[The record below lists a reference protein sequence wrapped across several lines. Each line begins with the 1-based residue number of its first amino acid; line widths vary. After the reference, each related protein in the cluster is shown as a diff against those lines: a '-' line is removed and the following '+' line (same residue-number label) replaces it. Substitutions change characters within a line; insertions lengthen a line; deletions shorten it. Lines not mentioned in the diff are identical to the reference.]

1 MMINMLN
8 FVITCLCILL
18 SVAYFTLFE
27 RKVLGYCQ
35 IRWGPN
41 KVSINGI
48 LQPISDA
55 LKLFLKENMSPIKSN
70 YFIFYLVS
78 VFGLFLMLYL
88 WSLYPS
94 DTSFFFFNYS
104 IMLFICLS
112 GMSVY
117 FVMVAGWSSNSK
129 YSFLGAMRAAAQSIS
144 YEVSMIFILLFPIML
159 NSTLSM
165 NNSIFFYSS
174 FLLLLMISRIW
185 FISSLAETNRA
196 PFDFAEGESEL
207 VSGFNIEYQGGL
219 FALLFL
225 SEYTSIILMS
235 LMTVVWF
242 FNISSSLIMV
252 TFIMIIV
259 FMYIL
264 IRAIYPRYRYDLL
277 MMLCWK
283 CFLPFSLA
291 ALMFIPFFLFK
302 YDSY

>member
-8 FVITCLCILL
+8 FIITCLCILL

-35 IRWGPN
+35 IRLGPN

-70 YFIFYLVS
+70 YLVFYLVS

-94 DTSFFFFNYS
+94 ETSFFIMNYS
-104 IMLFICLS
+104 VMLFICLS

-144 YEVSMIFILLFPIML
+144 YEVSMIFLLLFPIML
-159 NSTLSM
+159 NSTLNM
-165 NNSIFFYSS
+165 NNSIYQFPSILFFFILSW
-174 FLLLLMISRIW
+174 IW
-185 FISSLAETNRA
+185 FISTLAETNRA

-225 SEYTSIILMS
+225 SEYASIIFMS

-242 FNISSSLIMV
+242 FNISKSSIMV
-252 TFIMIIV
+252 IFIMIMV

-283 CFLPFSLA
+283 CFLPFSLSS
-291 ALMFIPFFLFK
+291 LMFMPLFFI
-302 YDSY
+302 

>member
-1 MMINMLN
+1 MINILN
-8 FVITCLCILL
+8 FIITCLCVLL

-35 IRWGPN
+35 IRLGPN

-55 LKLFLKENMSPIKSN
+55 LKLFTKENMSPIKSN
-70 YFIFYLVS
+70 YMIFYLVAMLS
-78 VFGLFLMLYL
+78 LLLMLFL

-94 DTSFFFFNYS
+94 TTTYYFINYS

-117 FVMVAGWSSNSK
+117 FVMMAGWSSNSK

-144 YEVSMIFILLFPIML
+144 YEVSMIFILLFPIMM
-159 NSTLSM
+159 NNTLSM
-165 NNSIFFYSS
+165 NNSIYLFNSTMLFFMLSW
-174 FLLLLMISRIW
+174 IW
-185 FISSLAETNRA
+185 FISTLAETNRA

-225 SEYTSIILMS
+225 SEYTSIIFMS
-235 LMTVVWF
+235 LMSVVWF
-242 FNISSSLIMV
+242 INFSSNSMIMV
-252 TFIMIIV
+252 ILIIAMV
-259 FMYIL
+259 FMFIL

-283 CFLPFSLA
+283 CFLPFSLS
-291 ALMFIPFFLFK
+291 ALMIIPLFFL
-302 YDSY
+302 

>member
-1 MMINMLN
+1 MINMLN
-8 FVITCLCILL
+8 FIISCLCILL

-35 IRWGPN
+35 IRLGPN

-78 VFGLFLMLYL
+78 IFGLFLMLYM

-94 DTSFFFFNYS
+94 TNSFFLINYS
-104 IMLFICLS
+104 VMLFICLS

-117 FVMVAGWSSNSK
+117 FIMVAGWSSNSK

-144 YEVSMIFILLFPIML
+144 YEVSMIFILLFPILL
-159 NSTLSM
+159 NLTLSM
-165 NNSIFFYSS
+165 NNSIFLFPSS
-174 FLLLLMISRIW
+174 FMFLILSWIW
-185 FISSLAETNRA
+185 FISTLAETNRA

-225 SEYTSIILMS
+225 SEYTSIIFMS

-242 FNISSSLIMV
+242 INVSNSLLMV
-252 TFIMIIV
+252 FLTMMMV
-259 FMYIL
+259 FFYIL

-283 CFLPFSLA
+283 CFLPFSLSI
-291 ALMFIPFFLFK
+291 LIFIPWFFIL
-302 YDSY
+302 